1 MKALVDSA
9 GSALA
14 LEWLGTSTGIVG
26 AILVSQGR
34 PAMAV
39 AGFVIWIVS
48 NISWILFARLRRQHG
63 LLVMQGFYL
72 CTSLVAVV
80 NWLDV

>member
-9 GSALA
+9 DSALT
-14 LEWLGTSTGIVG
+14 LEWLGTGTGIIG
-26 AILVSQGR
+26 AILVSQGV
-34 PAMAV
+34 PAIAV

-72 CTSLVAVV
+72 CTSLVAVF
-80 NWLDV
+80 NWLDA